1 MEKDGE
7 EGKRMGRDGK
17 GRGGMDRIGN
27 YGEGQNGMGEER
39 SEGREGEMG
48 LSGEKKNKQKANNF
62 YDLFIF
68 KHKRRRVAP

>member
-1 MEKDGE
+1 
-7 EGKRMGRDGK
+7 
-17 GRGGMDRIGN
+17 MDRIGN
-27 YGEGQNGMGEER
+27 YGEGQNGMGGER

-48 LSGEKKNKQKANNF
+48 LSGEKKNKQKTNNF